1 MQNLEQE
8 KLANYLKGLFH
19 NDKMKLKNIPNK
31 SEALEL
37 YKDEEFIGLV
47 YKEEDEGET
56 SYNLTISILNIDI
69 DIE

>member
-69 DIE
+69 E